1 METERLKIFI
11 DITKRKSSPTKS
23 EGSMPLSKRKSS
35 CPLSNEFLSSPPN
48 KDGIEFIEKLQ
59 SKTGKSNIQGE
70 HTSTAFGR
78 TIIFGKK

>member
-48 KDGIEFIEKLQ
+48 KDGIEFIENSSQKQ
-59 SKTGKSNIQGE
+59 VRVISRE
-70 HTSTAFGR
+70 
-78 TIIFGKK
+78 IILPQPSVGS